1 MKKIAFI
8 IISCFLLT
16 LISCKKDYLN
26 NGWDLVK
33 KIDFNK
39 SFDDNSEIINEV
51 LLNFKLSSK
60 LLLKSI
66 LTRALMI
73 IQKLLMKFYLI
84 FVMLKI

>member
-51 LLNFKLSSK
+51 LLNFRHAQDMR
-60 LLLKSI
+60 KSDWKDGYVQEI
-66 LTRALMI
+66 
-73 IQKLLMKFYLI
+73 
-84 FVMLKI
+84 